1 MSIKVQLLQRA
12 QEYRCQASP
21 VFHSVGRKFWAF
33 DGVSENKKPIF
44 AKLAL
49 WLPKNNGASAIFSF

>member
-33 DGVSENKKPIF
+33 DGVSENRKSVF

-49 WLPKNNGASAIFSF
+49 